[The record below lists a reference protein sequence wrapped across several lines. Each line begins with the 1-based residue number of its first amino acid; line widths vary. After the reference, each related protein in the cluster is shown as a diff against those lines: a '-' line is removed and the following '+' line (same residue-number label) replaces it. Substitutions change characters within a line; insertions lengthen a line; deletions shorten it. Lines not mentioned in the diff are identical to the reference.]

1 MYVLR
6 ALAKGRKDMKYKN
19 NELVEAYTK
28 GFKDA
33 VLLQSDEEREEQLK
47 KILRELC
54 TVQDDE
60 NVIE

>member
-1 MYVLR
+1 
-6 ALAKGRKDMKYKN
+6 MKYKN